1 MSPTRYKRRMRV
13 VLLMAAAAAMLAPV
27 HAQQPATS
35 PAPALDFG
43 FFRAR
48 VQPIFLLTRPG
59 LARCY
64 VRHSQ
69 GTPLQLQ
76 RLSPGS
82 DSWNEEESRKNF
94 EAVRRVVVPGRPQAS
109 RLLMMPLAE
118 EAGGVDFHPGGRHW
132 SSQDDPE
139 WRTIADWIRGAK

>member
-1 MSPTRYKRRMRV
+1 MRGAPLIV
-13 VLLMAAAAAMLAPV
+13 ATAAMLGLV
-27 HAQQPATS
+27 HAQQPGS
-35 PAPALDFG
+35 PPAAAPALDFG

-48 VQPIFLLTRPG
+48 VQPIFLHKRPG

-64 VRHSQ
+64 VCHSQ

-94 EAVRRVVVPGRPQAS
+94 EAVRRVVVPGRPEAS

-139 WRTIADWIRGAK
+139 WRTLADWVRGAK